1 MMDEFLF
8 EMGEPI
14 GFLLSAAFLVVYL
27 AALVNAAKTGRWIWF
42 VLILISGIPALVYM
56 VFAYETPN
64 QLREAD
70 WRSRRTAGRRIVAR
84 DKEIQALRKEVEGF
98 KAGAHGEVGEE
109 PS

>member
-56 VFAYETPN
+56 VFAYETPR

-70 WRSRRTAGRRIVAR
+70 LRRRRTTGRRIVAR
-84 DKEIQALRKEVEGF
+84 DREIQALRKDVEGL
-98 KAGAHGEVGEE
+98 KARQHGQVRRE